1 MSVFR
6 KMTQFLTPPPVEEDA
21 TVEPPRP
28 PRKPETTSINF
39 SSLIRRLVTPDEIDD
54 DTSNELVEQIRA
66 AASQI
71 GFYPAASQ
79 IEEMLPGL
87 KNKAGKETR
96 LRVYRAYDLAAQF
109 ILIHIG
115 KEIDSA
121 QVEGKHLGPN
131 LIGGYCSEAFDCM
144 FAGPDARSGV
154 ENLVRVVESLMF
166 RAVLNPSVSETLCK
180 FGGRAIQVICGR
192 AQTSLEKDEQGFR
205 SALRKHKKLDTPA
218 PIKRNTSRSIDAALL
233 EYLRDVEAKVLAL
246 SEGALTQKEIVE
258 PTMESLYLQLQSI
271 NKAGFLPL
279 AAALKVRIGF
289 SILTADQAKAH
300 EFLGSAAKDFE
311 AQGDRELEFQ
321 LPRLSLDRFQQ
332 AHKMYSQQGDAA
344 GAQRAGSKL
353 LKAGG

>member
-1 MSVFR
+1 
-6 KMTQFLTPPPVEEDA
+6 MTQFLTPPPVEEEA
-21 TVEPPRP
+21 AVEPPRP
-28 PRKPETTSINF
+28 PRKAETTSISF
-39 SSLIRRLVTPDEIDD
+39 VPLIKRLVSPEEIDD
-54 DTSNELVEQIRA
+54 DARNELVEQIRA

-71 GFYPAASQ
+71 GFYQAASQ

-87 KNKAGKETR
+87 KFKAGKETR

-144 FAGPDARSGV
+144 LAGQDVRSGV
-154 ENLVRVVESLMF
+154 ESLVSVVESLLL
-166 RAVLNPSVSETLCK
+166 RAVLNPRVSENFCTLAS
-180 FGGRAIQVICGR
+180 RAIEVICGR
-192 AQTSLEKDEQGFR
+192 TQASLEKDEQGFR

-218 PIKRNTSRSIDAALL
+218 PIKRNRSRSINVGFL
-233 EYLRDVEAKVLAL
+233 EYLRDLETKVLTL
-246 SEGALTQKEIVE
+246 SKGALTQKEIIE

-311 AQGDRELEFQ
+311 AQGDRELEFK
-321 LPRLSLDRFQQ
+321 LPRLSQNRYHQ
-332 AHKMYSQQGDAA
+332 AHKMYSQKGDAA
-344 GAQRAGSKL
+344 GAQRVGSNL
-353 LKAGG
+353 LKAGE